1 MIHELDKKIK
11 QNTLFSQSEASKLQ
25 LKPLYI
31 IIVYFLLWII
41 GLFIGRC
48 ITNLVLLSLAD
59 KLLIDNSIIF
69 AIRKFITCGTQIS
82 LFFIWI
88 RLFEKRKIKTL
99 GFVASKP
106 LKLYITGMLIGF
118 MAITGIVAILVLTNT
133 VKINNINFLPLNLA
147 VIAVGWM
154 IQSASEEI
162 AIRGW
167 LIPVLGNRSTPLTA
181 ILITSIIF
189 GILHLFSSGV
199 TVLSFTNLVLSGAFF
214 AEYAIYSNNIWG
226 VCGMHFSW
234 NMTLGNIFGFSVS
247 GFSDNVETVF
257 RTKPIGASY
266 LTGGDFGPEG
276 GFITTVILFVGIC
289 ILTLMLINKYK
300 SRNFI
305 KAE

>member
-1 MIHELDKKIK
+1 MINELNKKIK

-25 LKPLYI
+25 LKPFGL
-31 IIVYFLLWII
+31 IIVYFLLWVI

-48 ITNLVLLSLAD
+48 ITNLVLCFLAD
-59 KLLIDNSIIF
+59 KLLMNNSIVF
-69 AIRKFITCGTQIS
+69 TIRKLITCGIQIS
-82 LFFIWI
+82 LFFIWV
-88 RLFEKRKIKTL
+88 RLCEKRKIKTL

-118 MAITGIVAILVLTNT
+118 VAITGIVAILVLTNT
-133 VKINNINFLPLNLA
+133 VKINNINFLPLNQA
-147 VIAVGWM
+147 VIAVGWI

-199 TVLSFTNLVLSGAFF
+199 TVLSFTNLILSGTFF

-234 NMTLGNIFGFSVS
+234 NMTLGNIYGFSVS
-247 GFSDNVETVF
+247 GFSYHVETVF
-257 RTKPIGASY
+257 RTNQVGTRF
-266 LTGGDFGPEG
+266 LNGGDFGPEG
-276 GFITTVILFVGIC
+276 GFVTTVILFVGIC
-289 ILTLMLINKYK
+289 IMTLMLCKKYNN
-300 SRNFI
+300 SIHI
-305 KAE
+305 K